1 MDRQN
6 SNTAAIPERS
16 RGNQNWFWLIPFVL
30 LFMPLVT
37 NEYQQ
42 YIINLML
49 IYVPVAI
56 GFNLVTG
63 NLGQLAFSN
72 LAFFSAGANTSGVLS
87 MHLGRSEEHTSELQ
101 SLMRISYAVFC
112 LKKQTININ
121 TESQNQNTTTP
132 RYKTHS

>member
-1 MDRQN
+1 MVRKVCSAADIKMDRQN
-6 SNTAAIPERS
+6 SNTAASPERS

-72 LAFFSAGANTSGVLS
+72 LAFFIAGAYTSGVLS
-87 MHLGRSEEHTSELQ
+87 LHLVWPWRSEEL
-101 SLMRISYAVFC
+101 RVGKRC
-112 LKKQTININ
+112 V
-121 TESQNQNTTTP
+121 
-132 RYKTHS
+132 R